1 MKNLKVPDQVRN
13 YTNLYQDAICQSQFH
28 EVQRYGKRTEGMAN
42 AQRVNRALFIN
53 KVMENAEN
61 QNAAGVH

>member
-1 MKNLKVPDQVRN
+1 MFVFS
-13 YTNLYQDAICQSQFH
+13 AICQSQFH

-53 KVMENAEN
+53 KVVENAEN